1 VQRPGGPA
9 PQRTQTIET
18 DLLHTLAV
26 IDHSRCAAIG
36 AFYQHRIVFV
46 GTFAIR
52 VEYDP
57 PAVAPVVLD
66 GMKRNDLIACDCGRS
81 RRAPRLESMSSL
93 KEGVAT
99 LARMATSATTINN
112 SISVNPACF
121 ICFPPWK
128 PPFQHSAGV
137 RRRKTTVRPAMD
149 FPAAL
154 LPYSRNV

>member
-1 VQRPGGPA
+1 
-9 PQRTQTIET
+9 
-18 DLLHTLAV
+18 
-26 IDHSRCAAIG
+26 
-36 AFYQHRIVFV
+36 
-46 GTFAIR
+46 
-52 VEYDP
+52 
-57 PAVAPVVLD
+57 
-66 GMKRNDLIACDCGRS
+66 M
-81 RRAPRLESMSSL
+81 ESISCL

-121 ICFPPWK
+121 MCVPPWK
-128 PPFQHSAGV
+128 PPLQNLAGA